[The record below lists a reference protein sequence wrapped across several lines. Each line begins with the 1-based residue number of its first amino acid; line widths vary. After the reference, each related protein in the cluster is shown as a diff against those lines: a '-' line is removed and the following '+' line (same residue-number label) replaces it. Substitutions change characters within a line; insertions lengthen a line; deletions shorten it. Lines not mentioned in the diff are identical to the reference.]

1 MIAYMFQ
8 LELPPMTEEMEA
20 VIPGQ
25 RLRVAELFSE
35 GRLITY
41 SLAQS
46 RNMLWC
52 VVMATDE
59 QDAMELIASFPLHP
73 FFTDVMCQPLL
84 FHNTVASSLPDIS
97 LN

>member
-1 MIAYMFQ
+1 MTAYMFQ
-8 LELPPMTEEMEA
+8 LELPAMTDEIEA
-20 VIPGQ
+20 VIPQQ
-25 RLRVAELFSE
+25 RLRISALFSE

-46 RNMLWC
+46 QKMIWC

-59 QDAMELIASFPLHP
+59 QDAMELVASFPLHP
-73 FFTDVMCQPLL
+73 FFTEVLCQALR
-84 FHNTVASSLPDIS
+84 FHNTVSSSLPDIS